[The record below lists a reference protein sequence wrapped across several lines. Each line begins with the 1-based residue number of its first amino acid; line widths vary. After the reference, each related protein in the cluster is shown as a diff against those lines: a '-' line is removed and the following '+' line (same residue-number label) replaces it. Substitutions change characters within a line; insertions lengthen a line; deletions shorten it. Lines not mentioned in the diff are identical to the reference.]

1 MCKLSKQKG
10 ATQNFSFRIPISRHK
25 EVHEQIN
32 NIADTQQS
40 IKNKGDVLFHL
51 LEFYK
56 TGGSLFKI
64 DIDDPTIQNVIDEII
79 KQGCAYLKYED
90 ESLEKLQCYETMLS
104 KKKPTPLSPIPE
116 RTLQRCIDCI
126 KGKLALK
133 QLQYEKKLEKD
144 MIKKILNF
152 RDMLMTMVGEG
163 FVSEVYF
170 CTGEARN
177 NQSIIFSN
185 DNITLPCSLN
195 EMELVKIE
203 KVCMNTVNPK
213 TNTTPCKYLIMDKH
227 IAKLKKKDFK
237 TMEAE
242 YEEVREALPQLE
254 HQTPIEV
261 ESEKIDGNTSVRTS
275 RNYRSRSI
283 IRRRSD

>member
-1 MCKLSKQKG
+1 MVNLVNLINLNRSDTSKLSESKVVGFKIHLDKLEYVNG
-10 ATQNFSFRIPISRHK
+10 VVNK
-25 EVHEQIN
+25 
-32 NIADTQQS
+32 IADS
-40 IKNKGDVLFHL
+40 DPDIKVKGDVLL
-51 LEFYK
+51 KLIDFYEA
-56 TGGSLFKI
+56 GGSTFKI
-64 DIDDPTIQNVIDEII
+64 NVDDPTIQNVIDEII
-79 KQGCAYLKYED
+79 KAGCDFLKYED
-90 ESLEKLQCYETMLS
+90 ESIEKFQCYETMLT
-104 KKKPTPLSPIPE
+104 KRKPTPLSPIPE

-126 KGKLALK
+126 KGKVALK
-133 QLQYEKKLEKD
+133 QLRYEKKLEKD

-261 ESEKIDGNTSVRTS
+261 ESEKID
-275 RNYRSRSI
+275 
-283 IRRRSD
+283 DDAE